1 MTDPQPG
8 QVEIE
13 PAVATIAAGSRA
25 VLVDAFRTHRDELFG
40 FLCRATRDDAAAED
54 LLQETFLRLAR
65 EIEAGRVP
73 DQVRPWLYRVAYN
86 LVVSRSRRRA
96 TVVEWMRR
104 HGRETATRVVES
116 AESDVIGRER
126 ATALEAALGRLSP
139 DARSAL
145 LLSANGFSGE
155 EIAGAIG
162 RSHAATRALLTR
174 ARIRMRLELQEQ
186 PG

>member
-1 MTDPQPG
+1 
-8 QVEIE
+8 
-13 PAVATIAAGSRA
+13 
-25 VLVDAFRTHRDELFG
+25 
-40 FLCRATRDDAAAED
+40 
-54 LLQETFLRLAR
+54 
-65 EIEAGRVP
+65 
-73 DQVRPWLYRVAYN
+73 
-86 LVVSRSRRRA
+86 
-96 TVVEWMRR
+96 MRR